1 MPKKKGNDNK
11 GSKKQEKK
19 MAEKII
25 EDKTFGLKNKNKSTA
40 VKKKI
45 KGIENMAR
53 QKVGL
58 GIEDK
63 SAMYREKAEKKK
75 QKQEDAFMNSLLRQ
89 VQAVKKQEIPEG
101 EQAKNVICENFKAG
115 YCPLGDKCPFSHDLN
130 LKYNQGTFDI
140 YTDLRD
146 AKKTMSVEFEVNKI
160 AEQKEKKRG
169 KVPSNIVCKFFLDAV
184 KKKLYGWKWECPN
197 GDDCHYRH
205 SLPEGYILVTAKEK
219 QEDMT
224 SEEYM
229 NLEAQID
236 EERARISVNGTKVN
250 EKTFLEWKRKRDEF
264 RKQEAAERIEQEK
277 KLHEKS
283 KLTGVQLF
291 KKQAELFKDDED
303 AQDLKE
309 EQEKEKIERQ
319 KEGEEVGPDKDQMLG
334 GIIDKDEEDVKD
346 VENGIKDVKINEDL
360 FKEDANLDELDDIED
375 DKVEDNKIEE
385 DKKEDDKEEDKED
398 DKEDDKD
405 DDKEE

>member
-1 MPKKKGNDNK
+1 MPKKKGGNDK
-11 GSKKQEKK
+11 GGNKKQEKK
-19 MAEKII
+19 MAEKI
-25 EDKTFGLKNKNKSTA
+25 
-40 VKKKI
+40 
-45 KGIENMAR
+45 
-53 QKVGL
+53 
-58 GIEDK
+58 IEDK

-89 VQAVKKQEIPEG
+89 VQAVKKQEVPEG
-101 EQAKNVICENFKAG
+101 EQAKNIICENFKAG

-236 EERARISVNGTKVN
+236 EERERIKVNGTKVN

-264 RKQEAAERIEQEK
+264 RKQEEAEKIEEEK

-309 EQEKEKIERQ
+309 EQEKEKIERE
-319 KEGEEVGPDKDQMLG
+319 KEGGEVGPDKDQIMQG
-334 GIIDKDEEDVKD
+334 VIDKDKDKDKEEEDEKEVKD
-346 VENGIKDVKINEDL
+346 VQEGIKDVKINEDL
-360 FKEDANLDELDDIED
+360 FKEDANLDELDDMED
-375 DKVEDNKIEE
+375 EDKKEDEKEE
-385 DKKEDDKEEDKED
+385 DKKEDDKEEDK
-398 DKEDDKD
+398 
-405 DDKEE
+405 KEEEKEEEEKDE

>member
-1 MPKKKGNDNK
+1 MPKKKGGDK
-11 GSKKQEKK
+11 GGNKKQEKK
-19 MAEKII
+19 VEKIV

-45 KGIENMAR
+45 KGIENVAR
-53 QKVGL
+53 QKAGL
-58 GIEDK
+58 EKEDK

-75 QKQEDAFMNSLLRQ
+75 QRQEEAFMNALYKQ
-89 VQAVKKQEIPEG
+89 VLAVKKQEVPEG
-101 EQAKNVICENFKAG
+101 EDAKNIICENFKNG
-115 YCPLGDKCPFSHDLN
+115 HCPLGDKCPFSHDLN
-130 LKYNQGTFDI
+130 LQYNQGTFDI

-146 AKKTMSVEFEVNKI
+146 AKKTMTVEFEVNKI
-160 AEQKEKKRG
+160 AEQKEKKRT

-184 KKKLYGWKWECPN
+184 KKKQYGWKWECPN
-197 GDDCHYRH
+197 GDECHYRH

-236 EERARISVNGTKVN
+236 EERARISANGTKVD
-250 EKTFLEWKRKRDEF
+250 EKSFLEWKKKRDEF
-264 RKQEAAERIEQEK
+264 RKLEDAERIEQEK
-277 KLHEKS
+277 KLHQKS

-309 EQEKEKIERQ
+309 EQEQEKKEREKEEGIVGPDNDQ
-319 KEGEEVGPDKDQMLG
+319 VTKGVLEGEEK
-334 GIIDKDEEDVKD
+334 KD
-346 VENGIKDVKINEDL
+346 VEEDAEKLEEEMKDVKINEDL
-360 FKEDANLDELDDIED
+360 FKEDENLDELDDIAGD
-375 DKVEDNKIEE
+375 
-385 DKKEDDKEEDKED
+385 DKKEDEKEE
-398 DKEDDKD
+398 
-405 DDKEE
+405 

>member
-1 MPKKKGNDNK
+1 MPKKKGGDK
-11 GSKKQEKK
+11 GASKKQEKK

-40 VKKKI
+40 VKKYI
-45 KGIENMAR
+45 KGIENNAR

-58 GIEDK
+58 EKEDK

-75 QKQEDAFMNSLLRQ
+75 QKQDEAFMNSLYKH
-89 VQAVKKQEIPEG
+89 VQAAKKQEVPPG
-101 EQAKNVICENFKAG
+101 EDAKNIICENFKNG
-115 YCPLGDKCPFSHDLN
+115 NCPLGDKCPFSHDLN

-146 AKKTMSVEFEVNKI
+146 AKKTMTVEFEVNKI

-169 KVPSNIVCKFFLDAV
+169 KVPSNIVCKYFLDAV
-184 KKKLYGWKWECPN
+184 KKKQYGWKWECPN

-205 SLPEGYILVTAKEK
+205 SLPQGYILVTNKEK

-236 EERARISVNGTKVN
+236 EERARISVNGTKVD
-250 EKTFLEWKRKRDEF
+250 EKSFMEWKKKRDEF
-264 RKQEAAERIEQEK
+264 RKLEEAEKIEQEK
-277 KLHEKS
+277 KLHQKS

-309 EQEKEKIERQ
+309 EQEQEKKERE
-319 KEGEEVGPDKDQMLG
+319 KEEGTINPDKDQVMEGVLG
-334 GIIDKDEEDVKD
+334 KQEKNENENEINELDK
-346 VENGIKDVKINEDL
+346 GLKDVKINEDL
-360 FKEDANLDELDDIED
+360 FKEDANLDELDDIAD
-375 DKVEDNKIEE
+375 DE
-385 DKKEDDKEEDKED
+385 DKKEEDKAED
-398 DKEDDKD
+398 DKKEDE
-405 DDKEE
+405 KEE

>member
-1 MPKKKGNDNK
+1 MNLNRIK
-11 GSKKQEKK
+11 SIYFIRRLFEKL
-19 MAEKII
+19 

-40 VKKKI
+40 VKKYI
-45 KGIENMAR
+45 KGIENVAR

-58 GIEDK
+58 EKEDK

-75 QKQEDAFMNSLLRQ
+75 QREEEAFMNSLYKQ
-89 VQAVKKQEIPEG
+89 VQAAKKQEVPPG
-101 EQAKNVICENFKAG
+101 EEAKNIICENFKNG
-115 YCPLGDKCPFSHDLN
+115 HCPLGDKCPFSHDLN

-169 KVPSNIVCKFFLDAV
+169 KVPSNIVCKYFLDAV
-184 KKKLYGWKWECPN
+184 KKKQYGWKWECPN

-219 QEDMT
+219 QEEMT

-236 EERARISVNGTKVN
+236 EERARISVNGTKVD
-250 EKTFLEWKRKRDEF
+250 EKSFMEWKRKRDEF
-264 RKQEAAERIEQEK
+264 RKIEEAEKIEMEK
-277 KLHEKS
+277 KLHQKS

-309 EQEKEKIERQ
+309 EQEQEKKERE
-319 KEGEEVGPDKDQMLG
+319 KEDGVAPDKDQVMEGVL
-334 GIIDKDEEDVKD
+334 DQEKKEDEEAKD
-346 VENGIKDVKINEDL
+346 LEEGVKDVKINEDL
-360 FKEDANLDELDDIED
+360 FKEDANLDELDDIAD
-375 DKVEDNKIEE
+375 DD
-385 DKKEDDKEEDKED
+385 DKKEDDKKED
-398 DKEDDKD
+398 EKE
-405 DDKEE
+405 

>member
-1 MPKKKGNDNK
+1 MPKKKGNDK
-11 GSKKQEKK
+11 GGNKKQEKK
-19 MAEKII
+19 MAEKI
-25 EDKTFGLKNKNKSTA
+25 
-40 VKKKI
+40 
-45 KGIENMAR
+45 
-53 QKVGL
+53 
-58 GIEDK
+58 IEDK

-75 QKQEDAFMNSLLRQ
+75 QREEDAFMNSLMRQ
-89 VQAVKKQEIPEG
+89 VQAVRKQEVPEG
-101 EQAKNVICENFKAG
+101 EDAKNIICENFKAG

-184 KKKLYGWKWECPN
+184 KKKIYGWKWECPN

-229 NLEAQID
+229 NLEEQID
-236 EERARISVNGTKVN
+236 EERERIKVNGTKVN
-250 EKTFLEWKRKRDEF
+250 EQTFLEWKRKRDEF
-264 RKQEAAERIEQEK
+264 RKQEEAEKIEQEK
-277 KLHEKS
+277 KMHEKS

-291 KKQAELFKDDED
+291 KKQADLFKDDED

-309 EQEKEKIERQ
+309 EQEKEKIERE
-319 KEGEEVGPDKDQMLG
+319 KEGGEVGPDKDQVMQ
-334 GIIDKDEEDVKD
+334 GIVDKEEEDVKD
-346 VENGIKDVKINEDL
+346 VEKGIKDVKINEDL

-375 DKVEDNKIEE
+375 DKEENKIEE
-385 DKKEDDKEEDKED
+385 NKIEDEKEENKIEDDKEEDE
-398 DKEDDKD
+398 KD
-405 DDKEE
+405 E